1 MTNETKVP
9 TPRPTTLEGWVKL
22 LDGVHLPVPQASHD
36 LVCKAIADSRRS
48 LRDIAE
54 LMQDS
59 PALALSVIREAN
71 HHTHGSLAEPAENL
85 EVAINRL
92 GLKRTEEL
100 LARLPSLPGHE
111 IPIALRQLQLISQ
124 HATQQANGFFASRLA
139 RLWQDIHWGS
149 LLFLL
154 AALATGPDSPAV
166 AGGVGIAGRPQRRAR
181 AQG

>member
-9 TPRPTTLEGWVKL
+9 TPRPTTLDGWVKL
-22 LDGVHLPVPQASHD
+22 LNGVHLPVPQASHD
-36 LVCKAIADSRRS
+36 LVCKALADSRRS
-48 LRDIAE
+48 LRDIAD

-100 LARLPSLPGHE
+100 LARLPSC
-111 IPIALRQLQLISQ
+111 
-124 HATQQANGFFASRLA
+124 
-139 RLWQDIHWGS
+139 
-149 LLFLL
+149 LLY
-154 AALATGPDSPAV
+154 TSPSPRDS
-166 AGGVGIAGRPQRRAR
+166 
-181 AQG
+181 